1 MSAQNIIQQW
11 RRRLIDEVYG
21 AEDTRGLKIYLGVLW
36 GGWLLLALILTGT
49 TPWAAPAEREGKV
62 ETMQAVT
69 CDAIL
74 DDESSERAETGN
86 ESTRSTTN
94 RSSTKAGTRARS
106 QCRQL
111 LSDAERAQLGRTE
124 ATIGYLQR
132 GGVTP
137 PALAVPD
144 DTPLR
149 DWIDSRIC
157 GLRGADGEDRA
168 ALAWHVQQGI
178 GECGGWSRTV
188 ARLPITIWWG
198 PILGMVLS
206 PLILLGLLFLLARH
220 TLRIPSTR
228 RAYRRLYG
236 SEHKAP

>member
-1 MSAQNIIQQW
+1 MSEGNFLQQG
-11 RRRLIDEVYG
+11 RRRLVDEVYG
-21 AEDTRGLKIYLGVLW
+21 AEDTRGLTIYLAILW
-36 GGWLLLALILTGT
+36 GGLLLLALILTGT

-69 CDAIL
+69 CEAIL
-74 DDESSERAETGN
+74 GDEDNAREDSGNSSA
-86 ESTRSTTN
+86 RSTN

-124 ATIGYLQR
+124 ATIAYLQR

-157 GLRGADGEDRA
+157 GLRGAESEDRA

-188 ARLPITIWWG
+188 ARLPITVWWG
-198 PILGMVLS
+198 PILGIVLT

-220 TLRIPSTR
+220 TMRIPSTR